1 MTTLVRRRR
10 IVVDDSA
17 LAERIGA
24 QLKVSRKQA
33 GLTQQQLAEGRYTK
47 AYVSA
52 LEKGLAKPSMAAL
65 NFFADR
71 LGRTASS
78 FLTQEESGWTR
89 LEADLLL
96 ATGAWLQAAD
106 AYESLLPG
114 AGAGLV
120 RAELLRG
127 QAEALVR
134 LDRGGEAIAPA
145 TEAADIFGR
154 LHRSRDWA
162 LAAYWLAGGM
172 FKTDN
177 LAEARSVLDGVL
189 TRVRGG
195 LEVEPD
201 FVVRVLAAFAAIAT
215 RESDHRAALG
225 YLEEA
230 RAIGS
235 DLDDRRRG
243 ACLVSLATTYREL
256 GDLEAA
262 IRSGTQG
269 LALMRAADAD
279 VEAGML
285 ENDLAL
291 AFLAIGNTARA
302 DALATASDER
312 LRGLGD
318 DRMRAHAVETR
329 AQIALAVDAPERALE
344 LLDQAEELAEATGN
358 TKAMTSVQLTRA
370 KALSALARLEESTD
384 AYEAAAALVREH
396 GPKARLQEVLGEWAD
411 VLARMGQHEQ
421 AYALSREAL
430 RARS

>member
-1 MTTLVRRRR
+1 MTLVKRRR

-24 QLKVSRKQA
+24 RLKGARKQA

-71 LGRTASS
+71 LGLPASS
-78 FLTQEESGWTR
+78 FLTNDEPAWTR

-96 ATGAWLQAAD
+96 ASGAWTEAAD
-106 AYESLLPG
+106 AFQALLPD
-114 AGAGLV
+114 AGTGLV

-127 QAEALVR
+127 CAEALVR
-134 LDRGGEAIAPA
+134 QDRGGEAIAPA

-154 LHRSRDWA
+154 MRRERDWA
-162 LAAYWLAGGM
+162 LATYWLAGGM
-172 FKTDN
+172 HQTDN
-177 LAEARSVLDGVL
+177 LAEARSLLDSVL

-201 FVVRVLAAFAAIAT
+201 FVVRLLTAFAALAT
-215 RESDHRAALG
+215 RGSDHGAALG

-230 RAIGS
+230 RSINS

-243 ACLVSLATTYREL
+243 TFLCSLAATYREL
-256 GDLEAA
+256 GDLEGAV
-262 IRSGTQG
+262 RTGTQG

-279 VEAGML
+279 VEAAML

-291 AFLAIGNTARA
+291 AFLGMGNASRA
-302 DALATASDER
+302 DALATASDDR
-312 LRGLGD
+312 LRGVGD

-329 AQIALAVDAPERALE
+329 AQIALALGTPERALE
-344 LLDQAEELAEATGN
+344 LLDEADVLAAATSN
-358 TKAMTSVQLTRA
+358 TKARTSALLTRA
-370 KALSALARLEESTD
+370 KVLATLGRLEESGA
-384 AYEAAAALVREH
+384 AYEAAATLVREH
-396 GPKARLQEVLGEWAD
+396 GPRLRLQLVLGEWAD
-411 VLARMGQHEQ
+411 VLARMGQHED
-421 AYALSREAL
+421 AYALTREAL
-430 RARS
+430 QTRA